1 MDATMEELEQMI
13 TDLEEG
19 IILEITWGGGEEQDG

>member
-1 MDATMEELEQMI
+1 MDATREELEQMI

-19 IILEITWGGGEEQDG
+19 VILEITWGGEEQDG